1 MTFAFIVC
9 LECSHQYVQQLDPWG
24 NYYPINTY
32 MCENCSSKEIY
43 KKEIEDEEAYDMMD
57 THHIRESYTQ
67 GHFTGG
73 WLCR

>member
-32 MCENCSSKEIY
+32 MCENCSSKDIY
-43 KKEIEDEEAYDMMD
+43 KKEIEDKEAYDMMD
-57 THHIRESYTQ
+57 THHIRESYT
-67 GHFTGG
+67 
-73 WLCR
+73 